1 MTRHGL
7 FMPMAA
13 PRLRRPTGWRVPGGR
28 VTAVSNACSVKITA
42 ARSTDHVRKPSARLP
57 RALPGAVR
65 ARSWTIPKHKSP

>member
-13 PRLRRPTGWRVPGGR
+13 PRMRGPKGWRVPGGK
-28 VTAVSNACSVKITA
+28 VAAVSAARLVKITA

-57 RALPGAVR
+57 RTLPGAAR